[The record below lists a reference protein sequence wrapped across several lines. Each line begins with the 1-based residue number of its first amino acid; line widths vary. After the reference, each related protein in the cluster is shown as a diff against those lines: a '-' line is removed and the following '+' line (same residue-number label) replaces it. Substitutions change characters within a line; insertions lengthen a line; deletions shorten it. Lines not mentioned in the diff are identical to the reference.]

1 MAVGTPTPSKTVTA
15 LSPGASAEKGEEE
28 EDFTVGKRRMAT
40 ETTSAAEWEDQDR
53 GYRTGGVGQGMG
65 AILASASRTTNSVAG
80 TKGARGGVT
89 VREVRAVRV
98 RVRVRAV
105 RVRVRVI
112 SIGIRDT
119 KEGKAR

>member
-1 MAVGTPTPSKTVTA
+1 M
-15 LSPGASAEKGEEE
+15 
-28 EDFTVGKRRMAT
+28 
-40 ETTSAAEWEDQDR
+40 W
-53 GYRTGGVGQGMG
+53 
-65 AILASASRTTNSVAG
+65 

-105 RVRVRVI
+105 RVRVRVR

-119 KEGKAR
+119 EEGKAR